1 MAKVVSEKLSGFM
14 PYIAQLFIF
23 IFLLIPH
30 MISTFTPTEF
40 FIIII
45 FEISGFLPLLY
56 KIKRRYSYL
65 VWIIQFFTFSI
76 ISILFH
82 FKRTFNVENPSPT
95 LFWFF
100 LIPVILFTGI
110 CILYLFYGERI
121 VKSVLLGLASSTALI
136 VLLIIVF
143 ISYEAIPAFQE
154 NDPVDFIT
162 GTEWKSMYEETLK
175 HSKTVQ
181 TVIESSNFN
190 IILERPV
197 IYLKKDTLETTQI
210 TIRNNAGRIDRFT
223 INVLSNTLNVF
234 LDETNIIIPP
244 YQSKIVNLTI
254 NASHKGN
261 HKIEIQ
267 TSSQFNVEQ
276 KNELDI
282 FVSDHAISLDPYSFT
297 ADSGLYA
304 MAIFKDYTLTNKGML
319 NDTITVTLK
328 HNDKFRP
335 HIESSTWNYDT
346 SSANFTLAPSESV
359 TFKVDAN
366 LVQLAQGTHTIFIEA
381 ESSINPNIVLNSTFS
396 VYYEEQKTIRVF
408 PQTRSITPNGTAI
421 YELNLEK
428 GPTNKIGIEID
439 GPNNWETKLYTSN
452 DKVLLN
458 NYGIANIS
466 FNDSGNNSQIVYL
479 AATPQNQVIGDSAS
493 FDITV
498 IDWGTEPVFGI
509 LPFIVGTILTT
520 ILAILIAAPIG
531 IASAMFLSEYT
542 PVRLRNI
549 LRPVYELLA
558 GIPSVIYGL
567 WGVMTLG
574 PFLTN
579 NVYPYL
585 INTLGKII
593 PFFEPTVYIGRD
605 IFTASI
611 VLAIMILPIIIT
623 LSEDALRSVKRDLKE
638 GSLALGTTRWQT
650 LIKMILPQAKPG
662 ITASIILATGRAIG
676 ETMAV
681 LMIMG
686 LAVKIPGSIFDSAST
701 MTGIIANTFNW
712 AYDIAPVRHALFA
725 VALILFVM
733 VFILNIIIF
742 KIEKGQKEKNKKS
755 KLIYN
760 FLSRNNQNKEVKSK
774 KRPKSFIILE
784 EKPSEKKF
792 KIISEI
798 KQNNSQLNLLNH
810 HRSKKYF
817 PDNAVSSIKKA
828 LFYEKIGVSILI
840 TFSLIASIFLFFILF
855 DVISKGLPVF
865 KLEYLTQIESM
876 GGIQGG
882 FLNAI
887 VGSLYLVGI
896 ALLLATPLSIGS
908 AIYIQEY
915 AKKSNLFTR
924 IIMFASDTLA
934 STPSIVYGA
943 FGFMFF
949 IITLGFRWSLLIG
962 GITLGI
968 MIIPL
973 MLRSSIESIKTVTD
987 DLREGSYALGATQ
1000 WQTIVKVVIPTA
1012 IAGIISGII
1021 LSMGRAIGETAAV
1034 LLTAGYARE
1043 IPGSLLHQA
1052 ASLPNMIYNYFE
1064 FAARTPSLMDKLY
1077 AVAFV
1082 LIIIVLIL
1090 NTISRLIGYRYS
1102 RMMKN

>member
-1 MAKVVSEKLSGFM
+1 MTRVVSEKLSEFI
-14 PYIAQLFIF
+14 PYIAQLFLFLFF
-23 IFLLIPH
+23 IIPH
-30 MISTFTPTEF
+30 MVSTFNPTEF

-45 FEISGFLPLLY
+45 FEISGFLPLFY

-65 VWIIQFFTFSI
+65 VWIIQLFTFSI

-100 LIPVILFTGI
+100 LIPVILFTVI

-181 TVIESSNFN
+181 TVIESSNFS
-190 IILERPV
+190 IFLERPSL
-197 IYLKKDTLETTQI
+197 YLKIDTIETTPI
-210 TIRNNAGRIDRFT
+210 TVHNNAGRVDSFT
-223 INVLSNTLNVF
+223 INTLSNTLEAS
-234 LDETNIIIPP
+234 LEEINIIIPP

-254 NASHKGN
+254 NASDKGS
-261 HKIEIQ
+261 HKIDIQ
-267 TSSQFNVEQ
+267 ISSQFDSIQ
-276 KNELDI
+276 KKELNI
-282 FVSDHAISLDPYSFT
+282 IVSDHAINLDPYSFT
-297 ADSGLYA
+297 LDSGLYA
-304 MAIFKDYTLTNKGML
+304 MSLVNDYTLTNKGEE
-319 NDTITVTLK
+319 NDIITVTLI
-328 HNDKFRP
+328 HGDKFRP
-335 HIESSTWNYDT
+335 YIRCPTWNYEN
-346 SSANFTLAPSESV
+346 SSATFTLSPLESV
-359 TFKVDAN
+359 TFTVDAN
-366 LVQLAQGTHTIFIEA
+366 LVQLAEGTHDIIIEA
-381 ESSINPNIVLNSTFS
+381 RSSINPSIVLNSTFS
-396 VYYEEQKTIRVF
+396 VYYEEQKTIRVI
-408 PQTRSITPNGTAI
+408 PQIKSITVNGTAI
-421 YELNLEK
+421 YEIILEK
-428 GPTNKIGIEID
+428 GATDQLGIEIT
-439 GPNNWETKLYTSN
+439 GPNGWETTLFNFQNET
-452 DKVLLN
+452 LLE
-458 NYGIANIS
+458 NYGIVNIS
-466 FNDSGNNSQIVYL
+466 FNESDDRSKIIYL
-479 AATPQNQVIGDSAS
+479 ATTPQNLVIGNSAT
-493 FDITV
+493 FGITV
-498 IDWGTEPVFGI
+498 IDWGTKPVFGI

-520 ILAILIAAPIG
+520 ILAILIATPIG
-531 IASAMFLSEYT
+531 LASAMFLSEYT
-542 PVRLRNI
+542 PRRLRNI
-549 LRPVYELLA
+549 LRPIYELLA

-574 PFLTN
+574 PYLSN
-579 NVYPYL
+579 NVYPFL
-585 INTLGKII
+585 IDTIGKII
-593 PFFEPTVYIGRD
+593 PIFEPTTYIGRD
-605 IFTASI
+605 VFTASI

-623 LSEDALRSVKRDLKE
+623 LSEDAIRSVRRDLKE

-662 ITASIILATGRAIG
+662 IIASIILATGRAIG

-686 LAVKIPGSIFDSAST
+686 LVVKIPSSLFDSTST

-712 AYDIAPVRHALFA
+712 AYDIAPIRHALFA

-742 KIEKGQKEKNKKS
+742 KIEKGQTKKEGKRKFNLFDITKKNKK
-755 KLIYN
+755 
-760 FLSRNNQNKEVKSK
+760 NNTDSEKKS
-774 KRPKSFIILE
+774 KSFIILE
-784 EKPSEKKF
+784 ERPVEKKF
-792 KIISEI
+792 KIISET
-798 KQNNSQLNLLNH
+798 KQTITQ
-810 HRSKKYF
+810 SKIMKYRRTQKYF

-828 LFYEKIGVSILI
+828 RIYEKIGVSILI
-840 TFSLIASIFLFFILF
+840 TFSIIASIFLFFILF

-865 KLEYLTQIESM
+865 KLEYLTEIESM

-896 ALLLATPLSIGS
+896 SLLLATPLSIGA

-915 AKKSNLFTR
+915 AKKTNLFTR
-924 IIMFASDTLA
+924 TIMFASDTLA

-973 MLRSSIESIKTVTD
+973 MLRSSIEAIRTVTD

-1064 FAARTPSLMDKLY
+1064 FAARTPALMDKLY

-1102 RMMKN
+1102 RMIKN

>member
-1 MAKVVSEKLSGFM
+1 MVKIVSEKISEFI
-14 PYIAQLFIF
+14 PYIAQVFLFLFF
-23 IFLLIPH
+23 IIPH
-30 MISTFTPTEF
+30 MISTFNPMEF
-40 FIIII
+40 FIILI
-45 FEISGFLPLLY
+45 FEILSFLPILY
-56 KIKRRYSYL
+56 KISRKYSYL
-65 VWIIQFFTFSI
+65 IWIVQLFAFSL

-82 FKRTFNVENPSPT
+82 FRRTFNIENPSPT

-100 LIPVILFTGI
+100 LIPVILFTFI

-121 VKSVLLGLASSTALI
+121 VKSVLFSLASSTALI
-136 VLLIIVF
+136 VILIIVF

-154 NDPVDFIT
+154 NDPIDFIT
-162 GTEWKSMYEETLK
+162 GTEWKSMYTETAT
-175 HSKTVQ
+175 HSKSVQ
-181 TVIESSNFN
+181 TIIESSNFS
-190 IILERPV
+190 IIFERPV
-197 IYLKKDTLETTQI
+197 LYLKVDTIETTQI
-210 TIRNNAGRIDRFT
+210 IIRNNAGTKDNFL
-223 INVLSNTLNVF
+223 INSYSDTLNTSI
-234 LDETNIIIPP
+234 DQTEIIVPA
-244 YQSKIVNLTI
+244 YQSKTINLTI

-267 TSSQFNVEQ
+267 TSSQYKTKQ
-276 KNELDI
+276 KQNLEI
-282 FVSDHAISLDPYSFT
+282 VVSDHAISLNPYSFK

-304 MAIFKDYTLTNKGML
+304 MAIVNDYTLTNNGMF

-328 HNDKFRP
+328 HDDKFRP
-335 HIESSTWNYDT
+335 YIESSTWNYET
-346 SSANFTLAPSESV
+346 SSANFTLAPTESV

-366 LVQLAQGTHTIFIEA
+366 LVQLAQGTHNIFIEA
-381 ESSINPNIVLNSTFS
+381 KSSINPNIVLNSTFS

-408 PQTRSITPNGTAI
+408 PQTRSIPANGTAV
-421 YELNLEK
+421 YEVNLEK
-428 GPTNKIGIEID
+428 GPTDKIGIKIN
-439 GPNNWETKLYTSN
+439 GPNNWETKLFTSN
-452 DKVLLN
+452 DDILLN
-458 NYGIANIS
+458 NYGIVNFSFNIS
-466 FNDSGNNSQIVYL
+466 DNKSQIVYL
-479 AATPQNQVIGDSAS
+479 ATTPQNLVVRDSAS
-493 FDITV
+493 FNITV

-509 LPFIVGTILTT
+509 LPLIVGTIITT
-520 ILAILIAAPIG
+520 ILAILIAAPVG
-531 IASAMFLSEYT
+531 LASAMFLSEYT
-542 PVRLRNI
+542 PTRLRNI
-549 LRPVYELLA
+549 LRPIYELLA

-585 INTLGKII
+585 INTIGKII
-593 PFFEPTVYIGRD
+593 PIFEPTVYIGRD

-686 LAVKIPGSIFDSAST
+686 LAIKIPGSLFDSAST

-725 VALILFVM
+725 VALILFIM

-742 KIEKGQKEKNKKS
+742 KIEKGQSNKDKKS
-755 KLIYN
+755 KLTFN
-760 FLSRNNQNKEVKSK
+760 FLSRKNQNRNVKPTK
-774 KRPKSFIILE
+774 TPKSFIILE
-784 EKPSEKKF
+784 EKPLEKKF

-798 KQNNSQLNLLNH
+798 KQNNTQYNLRNK
-810 HRSKKYF
+810 RRAKKYF
-817 PDNAVSSIKKA
+817 SDDAVSSIKKS

-840 TFSLIASIFLFFILF
+840 VFSLIASIFLFFILF

-865 KLEYLTQIESM
+865 KLEYLIEIESM
-876 GGIQGG
+876 GGIKGG

-908 AIYIQEY
+908 AVYIQEY

-973 MLRSSIESIKTVTD
+973 MLRSSIEAIKTVTD
-987 DLREGSYALGATQ
+987 DLREGSFALGATQ

-1102 RMMKN
+1102 RMIKN